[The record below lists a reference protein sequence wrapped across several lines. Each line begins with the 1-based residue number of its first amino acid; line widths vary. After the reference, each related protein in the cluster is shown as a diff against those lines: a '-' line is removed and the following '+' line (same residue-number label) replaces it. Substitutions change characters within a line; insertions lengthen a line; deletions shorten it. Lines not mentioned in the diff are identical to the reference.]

1 MASGRA
7 SPGSRPWSSRLPP
20 CPGSYRQH
28 RLADNLALG
37 QLAQRDRQLCEG
49 PYRMDDGLEAPGG
62 DHVEQLGM
70 ILDRPAVRAGDVE
83 LERPDIPDVSLR
95 IVAGSGAAG
104 QQPALPLQ
112 SAEALSPGITAGVVD
127 NDVNTARS
135 APGTRL
141 AVEPDDLL
149 HIVLH
154 RAVDHMIGAELP
166 QFF

>member
-49 PYRMDDGLEAPGG
+49 PHRMDDGLEAPGG

-70 ILDRPAVRAGDVE
+70 I

-149 HIVLH
+149 H
-154 RAVDHMIGAELP
+154 
-166 QFF
+166 